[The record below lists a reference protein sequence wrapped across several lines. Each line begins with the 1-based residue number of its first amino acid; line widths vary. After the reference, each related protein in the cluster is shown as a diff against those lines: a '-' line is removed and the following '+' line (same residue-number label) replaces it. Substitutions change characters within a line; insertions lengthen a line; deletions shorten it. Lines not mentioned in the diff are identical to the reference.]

1 MRNQNKSC
9 NALLRIWTTTAEPRI
24 ATLSRNASKKNRDH
38 PRAITQGIEIWLLG
52 QCDTSLG
59 WEVDSCMYYLES
71 LFNTWTEWN
80 SNSSRFV
87 QNHVLCSIEI
97 VFATNENI
105 FTIRCQVQQ
114 RDKIVQK
121 HFGVYIISMVY
132 LMNFNC
138 WSTSYSYQIGG

>member
-1 MRNQNKSC
+1 MHLNYKCRTKDS
-9 NALLRIWTTTAEPRI
+9 NAVKEYF
-24 ATLSRNASKKNRDH
+24 KENRDH

-52 QCDTSLG
+52 QCDTTLG
-59 WEVDSCMYYLES
+59 WEVDSCTYNLES

-80 SNSSRFV
+80 SNSSHLV

-97 VFATNENI
+97 SFNKL
-105 FTIRCQVQQ
+105 TIRCQVQQ
-114 RDKIVQK
+114 RDKIIQK

-138 WSTSYSYQIGG
+138 YQIGG